1 MLKRAGGKYEPVRY
15 RHSIPLAAMEDT
27 RYEGHAFKLEP
38 GDSIVVYTDGVT
50 EATDTGDEMFG
61 TDRLVDALNV
71 EPDAS
76 PEKCIDN
83 VKKSIDDF
91 KGEAEQFDDITLLAI
106 KYNGPEG

>member
-1 MLKRAGGKYEPVRY
+1 
-15 RHSIPLAAMEDT
+15 MEDT

-50 EATDTGDEMFG
+50 EATDEGNEMFG
-61 TDRLVDALNV
+61 ADRLTEALNS
-71 EPDAS
+71 EPDAP

-83 VKKSIDDF
+83 VKKSIEEF

-106 KYNGPEG
+106 KYNGPKG